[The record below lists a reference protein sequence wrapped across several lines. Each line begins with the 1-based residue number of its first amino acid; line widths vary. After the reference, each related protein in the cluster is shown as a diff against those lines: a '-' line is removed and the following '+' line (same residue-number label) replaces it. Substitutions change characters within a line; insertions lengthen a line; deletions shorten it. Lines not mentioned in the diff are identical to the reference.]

1 MSNTKRHFKL
11 TLKVRYRTT
20 SKVKY
25 TLERPGIW
33 PFNRKKREGTTTTV
47 LECDDCVIR
56 VAEANLIEVVQ
67 MISEDP
73 SLKHLVG
80 FYSGGL
86 GDSLF
91 EGMGEYLDDWI
102 DTEWLNTCGLEGEF
116 IHDRFEGF
124 SEEYEPWYSEEARAE
139 YFERLREWEEKIIE
153 PARRIMKVED
163 SLNDGEIEPPW
174 TVTDSAP
181 WGGWASGAFYPAFPT
196 ILIDD
201 VELVDIKTVIVEETS
216 EPLCQTEA
224 AISLEEFVAIGTDFH
239 SPEGMITEVPYP

>member
-1 MSNTKRHFKL
+1 
-11 TLKVRYRTT
+11 
-20 SKVKY
+20 
-25 TLERPGIW
+25 
-33 PFNRKKREGTTTTV
+33 
-47 LECDDCVIR
+47 
-56 VAEANLIEVVQ
+56 

-139 YFERLREWEEKIIE
+139 YFERLREWGEKIIE

-174 TVTDSAP
+174 TVTDSAL

-224 AISLEEFVAIGTDFH
+224 PISLEEFVAIGTDFH